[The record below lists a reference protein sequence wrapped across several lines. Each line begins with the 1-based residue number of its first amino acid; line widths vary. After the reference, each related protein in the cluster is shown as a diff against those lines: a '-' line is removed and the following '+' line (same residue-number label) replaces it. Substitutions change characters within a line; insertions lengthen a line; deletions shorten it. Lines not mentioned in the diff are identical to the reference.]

1 MKSMKP
7 VSLRSIQA
15 AEPRICC
22 PAEPLWCVSICCI
35 PPSLASLVHAML
47 ASPPA
52 LHKNTQY
59 DLYC

>member
-1 MKSMKP
+1 MRFRLQGGSHYT
-7 VSLRSIQA
+7 
-15 AEPRICC
+15 AELHIWC

-52 LHKNTQY
+52 LHKNTQ
-59 DLYC
+59 